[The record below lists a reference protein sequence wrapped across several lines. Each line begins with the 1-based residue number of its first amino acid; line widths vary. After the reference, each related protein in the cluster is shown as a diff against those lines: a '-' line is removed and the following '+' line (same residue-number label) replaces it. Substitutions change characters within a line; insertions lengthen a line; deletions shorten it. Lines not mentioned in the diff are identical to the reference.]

1 MKQFNIPGFI
11 VALLLCLSAMR
22 AGAQQQPAG
31 DDPALKD
38 KIRAAQIAYLSK
50 QLDLTPEEAQKF
62 WPIYNNYSHEVEQ
75 LIAER
80 RQNRK
85 DEKQTNKDDV
95 KAQQALD
102 KEMDLEQRMLNV
114 RQRYKQE
121 FLKAL
126 PPRKA
131 GSVFKAEREFRMQ
144 LLRQLN
150 ERRTDRNMR
159 RFKQ

>member
-1 MKQFNIPGFI
+1 MKHFNITGFLI
-11 VALLLCLSAMR
+11 ALLLFLSIR
-22 AGAQQQPAG
+22 AGAQQQQPG

-50 QLDLTPEEAQKF
+50 QLDLTPDEAQKF
-62 WPIYNNYSHEVEQ
+62 WPLYNNYTHEVEQ

-80 RQNRK
+80 RRNRQADK
-85 DEKQTNKDDV
+85 LDKKDDAA
-95 KAQQALD
+95 AQQSLD

-114 RQRYKQE
+114 RKRYKQE

-144 LLRQLN
+144 LVRQLN
-150 ERRTDRNMR
+150 ERRTNQNMR